1 MDNRELFHGPRRY
14 PESYSGRIP
23 QKMCGAR
30 HTTSAD
36 HQGCN
41 RQIPETKMKTPARW
55 STCRKTAHRGPAT
68 DTGVSAALVSYHK
81 AGENTRRNHN
91 ENL

>member
-55 STCRKTAHRGPAT
+55 STCRKTAHRGHTT
-68 DTGVSAALVSYHK
+68 DTGGIGCPCIVPQSRGKYKEKSQ
-81 AGENTRRNHN
+81 
-91 ENL
+91 